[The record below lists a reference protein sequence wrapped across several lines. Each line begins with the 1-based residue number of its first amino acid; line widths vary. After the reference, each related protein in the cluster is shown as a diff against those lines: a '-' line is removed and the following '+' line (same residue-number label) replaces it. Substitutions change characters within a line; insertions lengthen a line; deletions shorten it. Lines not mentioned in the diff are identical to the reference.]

1 MWGYGLKS
9 LGIHKCS
16 CKFMDWNA
24 GNTYVINLIPLGYLF
39 IHWNAWENICDGF
52 YPLEYRLKC
61 WEIHMWWILSNGIMD
76 WNAGKYTCNEFWSR
90 IMDRKVFMAKVG
102 SYFLKVTTFVCWLLK
117 SDTWICEKKTKTFN
131 YRQFSKNNLKN
142 KI

>member
-1 MWGYGLKS
+1 MNFISMKVQIENLGNTHVMNLSQRLMDWNPGKYIWNEIPSVSLWIEMLVIHMCWIWFMWGYGLKS

-76 WNAGKYTCNEFWSR
+76 W
-90 IMDRKVFMAKVG
+90 
-102 SYFLKVTTFVCWLLK
+102 
-117 SDTWICEKKTKTFN
+117 
-131 YRQFSKNNLKN
+131 
-142 KI
+142 